1 MLGEFVAA
9 ASVPVF
15 TAGVIIALAL
25 LIVRELF
32 Q

>member
-15 TAGVIIALAL
+15 YAGVIIGLAL